1 MGIDEPAPA
10 APIRTIRQD
19 ARPLGHQALGRTGCR
34 RPKPEAGFGAY
45 AWCAL
50 GCASTDEEVAGNE
63 AGDRAVGGGNPGNR
77 GRAPRSHRASC
88 PTFFT
93 KFKLER
99 NSSSSEF
106 KGKIDSSKSKCVKG
120 RKVKLIRKH
129 NGNKKTLGDD
139 KTNSKGKF
147 NIKLSTGNPK
157 NGKYYAKAKKK
168 KFDSDQKICLSETS
182 GSVKIS

>member
-1 MGIDEPAPA
+1 MKLGTALLVVGILAIGASA
-10 APIRTIRQD
+10 AVRKSQ
-19 ARPLGHQALGRTGCR
+19 
-34 RPKPEAGFGAY
+34 F
-45 AWCAL
+45 
-50 GCASTDEEVAGNE
+50 
-63 AGDRAVGGGNPGNR
+63 
-77 GRAPRSHRASC
+77 

-182 GSVKIS
+182 GSIKTPEPPSGRAHDVVGNREVRTWAGVVRADNGCSSPTRA

>member
-1 MGIDEPAPA
+1 MKLGTALLVVGILAIGASA
-10 APIRTIRQD
+10 A
-19 ARPLGHQALGRTGCR
+19 
-34 RPKPEAGFGAY
+34 
-45 AWCAL
+45 
-50 GCASTDEEVAGNE
+50 VAQTQF
-63 AGDRAVGGGNPGNR
+63 
-77 GRAPRSHRASC
+77 

-168 KFDSDQKICLSETS
+168 TFESGQKTCLSETS
-182 GSVKIS
+182 GSIKIS

>member
-1 MGIDEPAPA
+1 MKLGTALLVVGILAIGASA
-10 APIRTIRQD
+10 A
-19 ARPLGHQALGRTGCR
+19 
-34 RPKPEAGFGAY
+34 
-45 AWCAL
+45 
-50 GCASTDEEVAGNE
+50 VAQ
-63 AGDRAVGGGNPGNR
+63 
-77 GRAPRSHRASC
+77 SQF

-182 GSVKIS
+182 GSIKIS